1 MSTYYV
7 KAWTVIGYTYEGSAY
22 CLEHAWTEQDEYG
35 LAPHPIFAS
44 DEYGDMSCDICHEK
58 IEH

>member
-22 CLEHAWTEQDEYG
+22 CLEHGWTEQDEHG
-35 LAPHPIFAS
+35 LAPHPIFAG
-44 DEYGDMSCDICHEK
+44 DEYGEVWCDICHEK
-58 IEH
+58 IEP